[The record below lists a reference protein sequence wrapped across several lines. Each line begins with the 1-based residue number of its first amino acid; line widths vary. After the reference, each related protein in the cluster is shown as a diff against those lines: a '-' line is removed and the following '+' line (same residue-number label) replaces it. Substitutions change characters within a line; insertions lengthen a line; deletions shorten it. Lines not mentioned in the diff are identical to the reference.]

1 MTPKAPTTPA
11 PTRSR
16 VPAKT
21 ISLWLLL
28 AFPLFSQ
35 TNWLSAPVPDSPAV
49 NQLRTSGNACGP
61 ACLLDSF
68 RSGGEKWRKSLE
80 KIPGDTDTK
89 KIIAIIKG
97 HANKSSRFDKTKSR
111 WNPRAGISGADLAD
125 MANEMR
131 TIGWMGT
138 VKFKTL
144 FRDNRQ
150 SSTDLLQRTH
160 RSLAK
165 SLKKGFPPIISIR
178 RMAYRR
184 IPNSQVKSWLSVKR
198 HYVVLTGLPE
208 KLPSNATSFQV
219 TYHDPW
225 GGKKLKG
232 IIQIADANTH
242 SLATL
247 IATFPGSKIG
257 KNLIKSG
264 EPTILSFSSALGVF

>member
-1 MTPKAPTTPA
+1 VSIPSPTPLFR
-11 PTRSR
+11 TR
-16 VPAKT
+16 A

-28 AFPLFSQ
+28 ALPLFAQ
-35 TNWLSAPVPDSPAV
+35 TNWLDAPVPDSPAV

-61 ACLLDSF
+61 ACLLDAF

-80 KIPGDTDTK
+80 KISGDTDTT

-97 HANKSSRFDKTKSR
+97 HANKASRLDKTKAR

-131 TIGWMGT
+131 TSAWMGT

-144 FRDNRQ
+144 FRASPQ
-150 SSTDLLQRTH
+150 SSPDLLQRTH
-160 RSLAK
+160 RSLTK

-184 IPNSQVKSWLSVKR
+184 ISNSQTKGWLSVKR

-208 KLPSNATSFQV
+208 KLPANATSFEV

-225 GGKKLKG
+225 GGKALKG
-232 IIQIADANTH
+232 TIQIADAKTH

-247 IATFPGSKIG
+247 IANFPDSKIG
-257 KNLIKSG
+257 RNLIKGG
-264 EPTILSFSSALGVF
+264 EPTVLSFSSALGLF

>member
-1 MTPKAPTTPA
+1 M
-11 PTRSR
+11 R
-16 VPAKT
+16 T

-28 AFPLFSQ
+28 ALPLFSQ
-35 TNWLSAPVPDSPAV
+35 TNWLNAPVPDSPAV

-80 KIPGDTDTK
+80 KIPGSTDTE
-89 KIIAIIKG
+89 KIISIIKG
-97 HANKSSRFDKTKSR
+97 HANKASHLDKTKPR
-111 WNPRAGISGADLAD
+111 WNPRAGVSGEDLAG
-125 MANEMR
+125 MANDMR
-131 TIGWMGT
+131 TSSWMGT

-144 FRDNRQ
+144 FRDSRQ
-150 SSTDLLQRTH
+150 SSQDLLLRTH

-184 IPNSQVKSWLSVKR
+184 IPGSTVKSWLSVKR
-198 HYVVLTGLPE
+198 HYVVLTGFPE
-208 KLPSNATSFQV
+208 KLPANATSFPV

-232 IIQIADANTH
+232 TIQIADSKTH
-242 SLATL
+242 SLGTL
-247 IATFPGSKIG
+247 VATFPGSKIG
-257 KNLIKSG
+257 KNLIRSG
-264 EPTILSFSSALGVF
+264 EPTVISFSSAMGVF